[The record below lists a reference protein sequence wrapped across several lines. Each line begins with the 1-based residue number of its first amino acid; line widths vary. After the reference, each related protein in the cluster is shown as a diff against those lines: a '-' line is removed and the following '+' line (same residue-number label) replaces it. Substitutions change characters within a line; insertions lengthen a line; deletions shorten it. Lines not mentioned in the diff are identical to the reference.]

1 MLTVVVK
8 LVFVD
13 ESKRVYSAKIEILL
27 IQKVRV
33 GSQFVPTVD
42 FEFEF
47 EYDLLLDFFYISQ
60 KF

>member
-33 GSQFVPTVD
+33 GSQFVPIVD
-42 FEFEF
+42 LNMF
-47 EYDLLLDFFYISQ
+47 IV
-60 KF
+60 